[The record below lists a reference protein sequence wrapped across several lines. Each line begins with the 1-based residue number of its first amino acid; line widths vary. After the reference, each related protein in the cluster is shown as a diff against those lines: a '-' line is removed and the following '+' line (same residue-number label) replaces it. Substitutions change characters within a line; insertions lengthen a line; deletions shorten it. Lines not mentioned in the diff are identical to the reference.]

1 MSVLFAYY
9 EVYTVDCLTFANY
22 KLEVERE
29 YPVKGKEKSNKV
41 SSTQTNLTLTILRIE
56 STCSNS
62 TL

>member
-41 SSTQTNLTLTILRIE
+41 SSTQTNLNTYNIE
-56 STCSNS
+56 NRKY
-62 TL
+62 LF